1 MQPERIISK
10 REIRNE
16 IFGILAMCDAFTE
29 DGSMVGGMRKEEML
43 KYLPQQIASRLMDLQ
58 DLIGKNKILE
68 DSTIVSPKAKIIKI
82 SSAPDVWDNFGVRGF
97 TDMIEKIK
105 QTKFHHKW
113 PDNKVFLVA
122 GDSDRACDEEIIITE
137 SLGAAFN
144 AMQYGMFQKAHIINF
159 HVYDSYDDAYKAA
172 RDMRESN
179 KLCYSE

>member
-1 MQPERIISK
+1 MKTERIISK

-16 IFGILAMCDAFTE
+16 IFGILAMCDAFAE
-29 DGSMVGGMRKEEML
+29 EGSMVRGMRKEEML

-68 DSTIVSPKAKIIKI
+68 DSAIVSPAKMIKI
-82 SSAPDVWDNFGVRGF
+82 SSSPEVWDNFGVRGV

-105 QTKFHHKW
+105 QTKFYQKW

-122 GDSDRACDEEIIITE
+122 GGSDRACDKEIIITE
-137 SLGAAFN
+137 SLGTAFN

-179 KLCYSE
+179 ELCYSE